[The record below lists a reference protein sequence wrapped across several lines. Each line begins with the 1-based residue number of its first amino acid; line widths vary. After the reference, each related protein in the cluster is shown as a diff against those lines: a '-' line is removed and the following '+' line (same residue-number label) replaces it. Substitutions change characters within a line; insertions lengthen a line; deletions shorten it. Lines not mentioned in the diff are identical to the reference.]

1 MARPNAPLNA
11 LQVGRNLLC
20 FSLGWTI
27 LLGGMLAV
35 RDGLNQPQHSQDWV
49 EKLAIIGILLRTEQE

>member
-11 LQVGRNLLC
+11 LQVGRNLIC
-20 FSLGWTI
+20 FLLGWTV

-35 RDGLNQPQHSQDWV
+35 RDGLNQHQKSQDWV